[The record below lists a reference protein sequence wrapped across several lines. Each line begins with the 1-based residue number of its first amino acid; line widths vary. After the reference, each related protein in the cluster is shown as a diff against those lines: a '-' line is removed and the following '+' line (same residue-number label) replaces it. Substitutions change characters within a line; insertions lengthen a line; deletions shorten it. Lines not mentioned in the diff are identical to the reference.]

1 MTGSPW
7 WLTRNNL
14 SMPEYLES
22 TSDTHY
28 KDIKPAGFDKRAWP
42 SGAVAAGPIIAP
54 DASGIIKTANVHI
67 VQLKDNRQEMDIPL
81 IALQEIPTMPILT
94 LQCALIL
101 GLVAA
106 SLVAAAP
113 ANPSQSDVKV
123 FTPALKSKTKFNVYK
138 NPVSIATGAQPASFV
153 GAASKDNGIKDKVNI
168 AVAYFNKNHNI
179 PTENIK
185 VTDAYTSQQTG
196 VTHVHIR
203 QVVGGVEVSNGVGNV
218 NINRQGK
225 VISSSHSFA
234 PTEAVKKVKRSAESL
249 VTRADDSA
257 SVKAAL
263 KSLAD
268 YVKTSIDSSSLDKV
282 TVATTN
288 SITSGEPVLTL
299 TEIPESAALDGS
311 ATAKKSFIQN
321 ADGSLTPVWSLTLEQ
336 KEAWWSAEINIA
348 TGKVESIN
356 NWVASSESYN
366 VYPRAVDSPNDGSRQ
381 VVVNPANSAASPK
394 GWVSSGTTIGNN
406 VWAQNNPTGG
416 NAWQNN
422 YRPKAAAGNV
432 FDYPIDLTKQP
443 STYVDAAIA
452 QLFYTVNTMHDLS
465 FLYGFDEA
473 AGNFQDV
480 NYSGKGRGG
489 DGVIANAQDGSGTN
503 NANFAT
509 PPDGQRP
516 RMRMYVFTK
525 TDPNRDG
532 DFEQNIVAHEFTH
545 GISNRLTGGPSNTN
559 CLNDLESGGM
569 GEGWSDTVANIIR
582 IKVGDT
588 RSKDTVMGQ
597 YSFGKRIRKYPYST
611 NTTTNP
617 EIYSTIDDPSY
628 QEVHAVGE
636 VWAAILYEAIW
647 NLIDANGISPD
658 LFSHDLTKGNAL
670 ALQIIL
676 DGMKLQ
682 PCNPDFIA
690 ARDAILQAE
699 QNLTGGK
706 NRCALWKGFAKRGL
720 GEYAYTDGNGHYEDY
735 TVPDDC

>member
-1 MTGSPW
+1 MV
-7 WLTRNNL
+7 
-14 SMPEYLES
+14 
-22 TSDTHY
+22 
-28 KDIKPAGFDKRAWP
+28 K
-42 SGAVAAGPIIAP
+42 
-54 DASGIIKTANVHI
+54 
-67 VQLKDNRQEMDIPL
+67 
-81 IALQEIPTMPILT
+81 
-94 LQCALIL
+94 CALIL
-101 GLVAA
+101 GLLAA

-113 ANPSQSDVKV
+113 AKPSQSDVKV

-138 NPVSIATGAQPASFV
+138 DPVSVASGAQPASFV

-168 AVAYFNKNHNI
+168 AVAYFNKNHSI

-234 PTEAVKKVKRSAESL
+234 PTEAVNKVKRSAESL

-268 YVKTSIDSSSLDKV
+268 YVKTSIDSASLDKV

-299 TEIPESAALDGS
+299 TDIPNSAAVDGS
-311 ATAKKSFIQN
+311 ATAKKSLIQN

-336 KEAWWSAEINIA
+336 KDSWWSSEVNIA

-356 NWVASSESYN
+356 NWYANSETYN
-366 VYPRAVDSPNDGSRQ
+366 VYPRNVDTPADGSRQ
-381 VVVNPANSAASPK
+381 QVVNPANSAASPK
-394 GWVSSGTTIGNN
+394 GWVTNGSTYGNN

-416 NAWQNN
+416 TTWQNN

-432 FDYPIDLTKQP
+432 FNYPINFAQQP
-443 STYVDAAIA
+443 ASYVDAAIT

-480 NYSGKGRGG
+480 NYSGRGLGG

-516 RMRMYVFTK
+516 RMRMYVFTQ
-525 TDPNRDG
+525 TNPNRDG
-532 DFEQNIVAHEFTH
+532 DFEQDIVAHEFTH
-545 GISNRLTGGPSNTN
+545 GISNRLTGGPANTN
-559 CLNDLESGGM
+559 CLNTLESGGM
-569 GEGWSDTVANIIR
+569 GEGWSDTVANLLR
-582 IKVGDT
+582 IKPGDT
-588 RSKDTVMGQ
+588 RNLNLIMGQ
-597 YSFGKRIRKYPYST
+597 YAFGRGIRNYPYST
-611 NTTTNP
+611 STSTNP
-617 EIYSTIDDPSY
+617 ESYGTIDDPSY
-628 QEVHAVGE
+628 QEVHAIGE
-636 VWAAILYEAIW
+636 VWAEILYEVIW

-658 LFSHDLTKGNAL
+658 LFSHDLTKGNSI

-682 PCNPDFIA
+682 PCNPDFVA
-690 ARDAILQAE
+690 ARDAIVQAE

-706 NRCALWKGFAKRGL
+706 NGCAVWRGFAKRGL
-720 GEYAYTDGNGHYEDY
+720 GVNAYTDGYGHYEDY
-735 TVPDDC
+735 TVPNGC